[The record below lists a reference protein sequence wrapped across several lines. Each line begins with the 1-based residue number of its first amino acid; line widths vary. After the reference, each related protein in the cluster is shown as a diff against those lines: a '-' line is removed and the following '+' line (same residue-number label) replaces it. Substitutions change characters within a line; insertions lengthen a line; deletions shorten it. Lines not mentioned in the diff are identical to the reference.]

1 MISELRTAEFP
12 PRAPP
17 FWPPLKPSF
26 EGRGRR
32 CAVPLGIISLH
43 NFNYVNNP
51 PNNDDRD
58 CFYINCLLSLLL
70 LM

>member
-1 MISELRTAEFP
+1 MSRAFSTFFNILRLLSK
-12 PRAPP
+12 
-17 FWPPLKPSF
+17 WD
-26 EGRGRR
+26 
-32 CAVPLGIISLH
+32 LH